1 MKRAFLF
8 TFAAAAC
15 VAAAAAQAGPADKV
29 TGESTYA
36 GCNGC
41 VPGDQ
46 LGVTRHRLISAHE
59 AFRNRAQKGFYF
71 AWNDEGRW
79 FEIDFRDTENSCVHV
94 FADGQARIGGLV
106 SAGNGQQVGRYFGIY
121 VADAGEPAWFVDH
134 GFTYRVSLDYWSE
147 AARLGLLEWCESG
160 NLAGLYGGAIW
171 PHVVID
177 GNVQV
182 HNSHGD
188 GD

>member
-1 MKRAFLF
+1 MKRTFLF
-8 TFAAAAC
+8 TFAVAAC
-15 VAAAAAQAGPADKV
+15 VAAGGAFAGPTDKV

-41 VPGDQ
+41 VPGDE
-46 LGVTRHRLISAHE
+46 LGITRHRLISAHE
-59 AFRNRAQKGFYF
+59 AFGRRAQKGFYF

-79 FEIDFRDTENSCVHV
+79 FDIDFRDTHNTCVNV
-94 FADGQARIGGLV
+94 ISDSEARIGGLV
-106 SAGNGQQVGRYFGIY
+106 GEGNGPQVGRYFGIY
-121 VADAGEPAWFVDH
+121 IVDAGEPAWFADH
-134 GFTYRVSLDYWSE
+134 GFTYRVSLDYGSE
-147 AARLGLLEWCESG
+147 EARLGLLNWCETG
-160 NLAGLYGGAIW
+160 ELAGLYGGAVW

-182 HNSHGD
+182 HNSPMD